1 MGRWT
6 QYDEVCFFRLLF
18 TRSLTSLLEDKY
30 RLNGLRRVAYDADTQ
45 TYIYADEN
53 GQRYLGVPGSQYDI
67 ASPLRDNPAADRPQ
81 AFDTGISIF
90 NGAKNLITKPP
101 RTFRQPK
108 PTLDLKSLPTT
119 FQEFLPASAIT
130 TPTTSGTKANG
141 SSSSSGHSGFFDA
154 ARRAALP
161 KIAGVVDGIKR
172 SATTAPKSA
181 HDEKRSLLRNPLASR
196 KDEKRILKRSATTPW
211 KPSSQDSR
219 YHTEEKQ
226 GIPPPPLPYGGKL
239 SEVFEKQRS
248 TTMGPETKQM
258 MALPL
263 GNRHTPPARKP
274 VPAFSSPL
282 SRTSRPRGSFH

>member
-6 QYDEVCFFRLLF
+6 QYD
-18 TRSLTSLLEDKY
+18 EDKY

-81 AFDTGISIF
+81 AFDTG
-90 NGAKNLITKPP
+90 
-101 RTFRQPK
+101 RPK

-196 KDEKRILKRSATTPW
+196 KDEKRILERSATTPW

-263 GNRHTPPARKP
+263 GNRHPHG
-274 VPAFSSPL
+274 
-282 SRTSRPRGSFH
+282 SRSLRSHPH